1 MDENANICLGS
12 NVCVLHATSPASD
25 SLSVQRRS
33 VHLSPFQTCLN
44 TAIKMRCRARQFRQ
58 KPKRRGEERRRL
70 VAYLERE
77 IIKNCKKL
85 HLPCLVRYASTAAP
99 PTKSVALSEMKQ
111 MLCSSP
117 KVVLSPDSSTVKI
130 FTKKSFLPWHL
141 EPCSLSFDPLALAAA
156 HRMNGALIKWSV
168 CEEETETQT
177 VPSD

>member
-1 MDENANICLGS
+1 MLRKQCLRS
-12 NVCVLHATSPASD
+12 SRNLARI
-25 SLSVQRRS
+25 SVSERPS
-33 VHLSPFQTCLN
+33 IFPPFQTCLN

-58 KPKRRGEERRRL
+58 KPKRRGEETL
-70 VAYLERE
+70 SYLERE

-85 HLPCLVRYASTAAP
+85 HLPCLVRYAPTAAPP